1 MGAKGKVTSLLQ
13 KRDKI
18 LAVAIQNA
26 VAKNLPLDSL
36 SSRKKDYDVGGKL
49 STTVMGKPS
58 IKRGGNNHSKYK
70 SRGSSS
76 SGSSRSSGSSS
87 GRRPSPG
94 GPRSGGSS
102 GGSGGSRFRSSGRSR

>member
-26 VAKNLPLDSL
+26 VARNLPLDAL

-49 STTVMGKPS
+49 STSVMGKPAVKTS
-58 IKRGGNNHSKYK
+58 GNNHSKHRTNR

-76 SGSSRSSGSSS
+76 SSSSSTGSRRPSGGPKSSRSGS
-87 GRRPSPG
+87 GRGRG
-94 GPRSGGSS
+94 G
-102 GGSGGSRFRSSGRSR
+102 GGSR